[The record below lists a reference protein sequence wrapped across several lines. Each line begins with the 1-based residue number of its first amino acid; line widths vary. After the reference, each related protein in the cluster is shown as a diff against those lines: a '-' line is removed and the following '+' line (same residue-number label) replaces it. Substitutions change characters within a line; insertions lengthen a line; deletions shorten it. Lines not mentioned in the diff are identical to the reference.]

1 MSRRPAPLLPPPRM
15 KGLASLGQWK
25 AELKKRPEDLSGNL
39 IVQLGLMTEDTTDA
53 NATPSRS
60 PTCRAG
66 STDLSSWPE
75 LERGS
80 TTLTPSCA
88 LETNSSTTAVLV
100 NKFNPSRLECLL

>member
-1 MSRRPAPLLPPPRM
+1 MES
-15 KGLASLGQWK
+15 GV
-25 AELKKRPEDLSGNL
+25 EKRPEDLSGNL